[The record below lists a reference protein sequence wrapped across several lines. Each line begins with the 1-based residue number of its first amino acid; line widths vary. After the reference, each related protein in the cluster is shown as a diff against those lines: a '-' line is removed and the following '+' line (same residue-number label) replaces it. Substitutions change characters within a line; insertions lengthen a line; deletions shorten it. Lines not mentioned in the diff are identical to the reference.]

1 MKNKSIVGFI
11 ALFGAFASAQ
21 AAEYDTLEQRLGY
34 TMGFQ
39 YGQVMKSQGVVVDSS
54 AFAAAL
60 SDVLE
65 GKQPQMS
72 IEAMN
77 ASLGEAKS
85 KLLTAKKAQAGQ
97 ALESG
102 KRFLDENRGKE
113 GVVTLP
119 SGLQYLELTAGKGE
133 SPKMSDKVTVHY
145 EGKLTNGEVFDSSHR
160 RGKPATFPLGGVIPG
175 FREALSLMK
184 PGGKWQVFIPSELG
198 YGQSGAPGSIGPNEV
213 LIFDLELIS
222 IEEKQTAAKK

>member
-1 MKNKSIVGFI
+1 MNNKGIIGFV
-11 ALFGAFASAQ
+11 ALFGMAASVQ
-21 AAEYDTLEQRLGY
+21 SAEYQTLEQRLGY

-39 YGQVMKSQGVVVDSS
+39 YGQVVKSQGVSIDSA

-60 SDVLE
+60 KDVLQ
-65 GKQPQMS
+65 GKPPQMK

-77 ASLGEAKS
+77 ATLGEAKNN
-85 KLLTAKKAQAGQ
+85 LLKAKKAQAGV
-97 ALESG
+97 ALEEG
-102 KRFLDENRGKE
+102 KHFLQENKGKE

-119 SGLQYLELTAGKGE
+119 SGLQYLERKAGSGD

-145 EGKLTNGEVFDSSHR
+145 EGKLTSGQVFDSSFR
-160 RGKPATFPLGGVIPG
+160 RGEPATFPLGGVIPG

-184 PGGKWQVFIPSELG
+184 PGAKWQVVIPAELG

-213 LIFDLELIS
+213 LIFELELIS
-222 IEEKQTAAKK
+222 IAAK